1 MTSVAP
7 LRLAA
12 FRTQLFKPSEPFIA
26 EQLAALPNSDVLLL
40 GRQSFGAADAR
51 LASWTV
57 SAKGKWQAR
66 LAGAFGWPDYY
77 RQPIQ
82 QHRAQLIHAHF
93 AVDAYQVLP
102 TARQLDLPLVTTLH
116 GFDVTTH
123 RGHFLRSRKPSLM
136 RFALGM
142 EKLQRQGDHFICV
155 SEFMR
160 DEALKAGYPAERLQ
174 VHYMGIDP
182 RPFTT
187 ASHEGA
193 PQILHVARLVD
204 KKGTTYLIDAFA
216 QLAQRHPDATL
227 VILGDGPLRATLQAQ
242 VAQHGLQGRVEFAG
256 AVPHRTVRERMAQAS
271 VLALPSVTAESG
283 DSEGLG
289 LVLLEAAASG
299 LPVVG
304 TLHGGIPE
312 AVSNGNSGYLVPER
326 DAAQL
331 AAALDTLLSDAQLR
345 RRMGAAGRALVCER
359 FDIQA
364 QSGKLE
370 DIYRAF
376 AR

>member
-1 MTSVAP
+1 MTLVSP

-26 EQLAALPNSDVLLL
+26 EQLAALPNSEVLLL
-40 GRQSFGAADAR
+40 GRQSFGAADTR
-51 LASWTV
+51 FPSWTV
-57 SAKGKWQAR
+57 SSRGVWQAR

-77 RQPIQ
+77 REPIQ
-82 QHRAQLIHAHF
+82 NHGARLVHAHF
-93 AVDAYQVLP
+93 AVDAFQVLP
-102 TARQLDLPLVTTLH
+102 TARRLKLPLVTTLH

-123 RGHFLRSRKPSLM
+123 RSHFLRSRKPSLM

-142 EKLQRQGDHFICV
+142 RALQTHGDHFVCV

-160 DEALKAGYPAERLQ
+160 SEALKAGYPEARLQ

-182 RPFTT
+182 RPFTAAT
-187 ASHEGA
+187 HDGE
-193 PQILHVARLVD
+193 PEILHVARLVD
-204 KKGTTYLIDAFA
+204 KKGTAYLIDAFA
-216 QLAQRHPDATL
+216 ALAGRHPDARLT
-227 VILGDGPLRATLQAQ
+227 ILGDGPLREALQAR
-242 VAQHGLQGRVEFAG
+242 VAGHGLTNRVEFAG
-256 AVPHRTVRERMAQAS
+256 AVAHRTVRERMARAS

-304 TLHGGIPE
+304 TQHGGIPE
-312 AVSNGNSGYLVPER
+312 AVSDGHSGYLVPER
-326 DAAQL
+326 DVGRL
-331 AAALDTLLSDAQLR
+331 ADALDTLLADAALR

-359 FDIQA
+359 FDIRE
-364 QSGKLE
+364 QSSKLE

-376 AR
+376 A

>member
-40 GRQSFGAADAR
+40 GRQSFGPADSR
-51 LASWTV
+51 IASWTV
-57 SAKGKWQAR
+57 ASRGVWPAR
-66 LAGAFGWPDYY
+66 LAGALGWPDYY

-82 QHRAQLIHAHF
+82 GHGAQLIHAHF
-93 AVDAYQVLP
+93 AVDAFQVLP
-102 TARQLDLPLVTTLH
+102 TARRLALPLLTTLH

-123 RGHFLRSRKPSLM
+123 RSHFLRSRKPSLM

-142 EKLQRQGDHFICV
+142 QQLQQQGDQFICV

-160 DEALKAGYPAERLQ
+160 QEALKAGYPAARLQ

-182 RPFTT
+182 RPFAA
-187 ASHEGA
+187 ASHDGA
-193 PQILHVARLVD
+193 PHILHVARLVD

-216 QLAQRHPDATL
+216 RLAGRHPEARLT
-227 VILGDGPLRATLQAQ
+227 ILGDGPLRAALEAQ
-242 VAQHGLQGRVEFAG
+242 VAGHGLQGRVEFAG
-256 AVPHRTVRERMAQAS
+256 AVPHRVVRERMAQAS
-271 VLALPSVTAESG
+271 VLALPSVTAPSG

-312 AVSNGNSGYLVPER
+312 AVDSGNSGYLVPER
-326 DAAQL
+326 DAVKL
-331 AAALDTLLSDAQLR
+331 AEALDTLLSDASLR
-345 RRMGAAGRALVCER
+345 RRMGAAGRALVNGR
-359 FDIQA
+359 FDIQS
-364 QSGKLE
+364 QSSKLE
-370 DIYRAF
+370 EIYRAW
-376 AR
+376 A

>member
-1 MTSVAP
+1 MTPVAP

-26 EQLAALPNSDVLLL
+26 EQLAALPASDVLLL
-40 GRQSFGAADAR
+40 GRQAFGPADGR
-51 LASWTV
+51 FASWTV
-57 SAKGKWQAR
+57 ASRGKWPAR
-66 LAGAFGWPDYY
+66 LAGALGWPDYY
-77 RQPIQ
+77 QVPIQ
-82 QHRAQLIHAHF
+82 RHRAQLVHAHF

-102 TARQLDLPLVTTLH
+102 TARRLKLPLITTLH

-123 RGHFLRSRKPSLM
+123 RGHFLRSGKPSLM
-136 RFALGM
+136 RFAVGLPQ
-142 EKLQRQGDHFICV
+142 LQRHGDQFLCV
-155 SEFMR
+155 SDFMR
-160 DEALKAGYPAERLQ
+160 REALKAGYPADRLQ

-182 RPFTT
+182 LPFTAAT
-187 ASHEGA
+187 HDGA

-204 KKGTTYLIDAFA
+204 KKGTAYLIDAFA
-216 QLAQRHPDATL
+216 RLATRHPEATL
-227 VILGDGPLRATLQAQ
+227 AILGDGPLRAALQAR
-242 VAQHGLQGRVEFAG
+242 VAQHGLEKRVEFAG
-256 AVPHRTVRERMAQAS
+256 AVPHRTVRERMARAS

-312 AVSNGNSGYLVPER
+312 AVNDGVSGHLVPER
-326 DAAQL
+326 DAPRL
-331 AAALDTLLSDAQLR
+331 ADALDALLSDASLR
-345 RRMGAAGRALVCER
+345 RRMGAAGRTLVCER

-364 QSGKLE
+364 QSRQLE

-376 AR
+376 A